1 MNTLLSLFYSLSE
14 MAQRNS
20 TELRHLF
27 SPFCNDDNR
36 YLTGFTL
43 FLSLILNRTFVLI
56 LDLLKSEERMEVIK
70 KQAAQQSKEYERVS
84 ESEKNLQKELK
95 DLNEIVSSHSSV
107 AKDLENLKK
116 QANQQQKEY
125 LRMADENNAMEKKL
139 KGGKSE
145 SRKDI

>member
-1 MNTLLSLFYSLSE
+1 
-14 MAQRNS
+14 
-20 TELRHLF
+20 
-27 SPFCNDDNR
+27 
-36 YLTGFTL
+36 
-43 FLSLILNRTFVLI
+43 
-56 LDLLKSEERMEVIK
+56 MEVIK

-84 ESEKNLQKELK
+84 ESEKKLQKELK
-95 DLNEIVSSHSSV
+95 DLNVIVSNHSSV

-139 KGGKSE
+139 KGIKSE